1 VTTGQL
7 VALGI
12 VASIGGAL
20 LGAFVDELQPLLGA
34 LLGGL
39 APCDRLGLR

>member
-20 LGAFVDELQPLLGA
+20 LGAFVDELHERHVDK
-34 LLGGL
+34 
-39 APCDRLGLR
+39 C